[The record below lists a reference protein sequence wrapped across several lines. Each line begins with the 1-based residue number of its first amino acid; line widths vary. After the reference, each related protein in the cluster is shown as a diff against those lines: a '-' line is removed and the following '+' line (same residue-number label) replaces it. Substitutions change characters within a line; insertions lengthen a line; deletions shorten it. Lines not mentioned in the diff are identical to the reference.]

1 MIQGRFST
9 NEIRND
15 FSPAGAKTIRACHQN
30 KADSKRLVFRESSK
44 KSLKSANMRAACDK
58 RNSHIM
64 IDALKKG
71 GLISRHRAESDCI
84 TPKYSSKMNKCM

>member
-1 MIQGRFST
+1 MIQGRFIT
-9 NEIRND
+9 DEIKND

-30 KADSKRLVFRESSK
+30 TADSKRLVFRESSK
-44 KSLKSANMRAACDK
+44 KLSKSANIRAACDK

-71 GLISRHRAESDCI
+71 GLMFRHRAESDCI
-84 TPKYSSKMNKCM
+84 TPKCSSNMNKCM